1 MKNIVIYARY
11 SSDAQ
16 KKDSIT
22 QQVKACKEFAEKNDM
37 NVIKVY
43 KDEAKT
49 GRNDERDEFQ
59 KMLRESKYKGF
70 EAVLVWKF
78 DRFARNM
85 RDALN
90 NEKILEDNGVKVISA
105 TELIPDG
112 AIGIIVKAVLLGINE
127 YYSVDLAE
135 KTMRGANQNA
145 ENCLYNG
152 GTVPLGFKISDEKKY
167 VIDKEN
173 AQWVEKIFTMY
184 ANGKMVMEICE
195 YLNAMGIKTATGT
208 KFNKASLHTM
218 LNNKKY
224 IGVYTYGDISIPDGV
239 PRIISDELFEKVQ
252 KVLEANKKLP
262 ARKRAFEEYLLTG
275 KLFCGVCKDKY
286 NQDVMMVGHSG
297 NAKMKYCYY
306 KCKNEKTCGKKMI
319 PKEVIEE
326 QVIQKCRSMLT
337 NKNINSIARRI
348 HKIAQKDN
356 ANAMLIR
363 LLDEQ
368 KDRQKAKVNLMRTLE
383 SCEDDEMA
391 QEILT
396 RVKEINRELEE
407 LETQIAKEKT
417 KTMGLNEH
425 DVRFFLTQFRDY
437 DILNV
442 IHRKAIVN
450 MLINRIY
457 VYDDYDGD
465 KKTPN
470 IRLTFILNVGNDTVE
485 ITDKLYADIQGNTQG
500 KDVCLSLNS
509 AHQFHN
515 KQNPRV
521 YCCFGGFAFTENL
534 VNTAIT
540 GGRSASLGSIV
551 DKITLIGGRL
561 YGII

>member
-1 MKNIVIYARY
+1 MIQTIFNKENTMMKNIVIYARY

-37 NVIKVY
+37 KVIKVY

-59 KMLRESKYKGF
+59 KMLSESKHKGF

-105 TELIPDG
+105 TELIPAG

-127 YYSVDLAE
+127 YYSADLAE

-145 ENCLYNG
+145 EKCLYNG
-152 GTVPLGFKISDEKKY
+152 GTVPLGYKISKEKKY
-167 VIDKEN
+167 VIDEEN
-173 AQWVEKIFTMY
+173 AQWVQKIFTMY
-184 ANGKMVMEICE
+184 ANGKMVSEICE
-195 YLNAMGIKTATGT
+195 YLNAMGIKSATGA

-218 LNNKKY
+218 LKNKKY
-224 IGVYTYGDISIPDGV
+224 IGVYTYKDISVPGGV

-286 NQDVMMVGHSG
+286 NKDVMMVGHSG

-326 QVIQKCRSMLT
+326 QVIQKCRSILT
-337 NKNINSIARRI
+337 DKNINAIARRI

-368 KDRQKAKVNLMRTLE
+368 KDRQKAKANLMRTLE
-383 SCEDDEMA
+383 SCEDDEMT
-391 QEILT
+391 QEILL
-396 RVKEINRELEE
+396 RVKEINNELEE
-407 LETQIAKEKT
+407 LETQIAKEKI
-417 KTMGLNEH
+417 KSMGLNEH
-425 DVRFFLTQFRDY
+425 DIRFFLTQFRDY

-442 IHRKAIVN
+442 LHRKAIVN

-465 KKTPN
+465 KKNPN
-470 IRLTFILNVGNDTVE
+470 IRLTFFLNVGHDTAE
-485 ITDKLYADIQGNTQG
+485 ITDKLYADTQGNTQG
-500 KDVCLSLNS
+500 KGVCLSLNS
-509 AHQFHN
+509 GHQTKSEPFF
-515 KQNPRV
+515 
-521 YCCFGGFAFTENL
+521 Y
-534 VNTAIT
+534 
-540 GGRSASLGSIV
+540 GRMVRIF
-551 DKITLIGGRL
+551 IYI
-561 YGII
+561 